1 MIQDNSLIEQSRHSE
16 QLSLQQLQLAELQK
30 ISSRLSSGIAG
41 STNIQSVGGQ
51 AINTT
56 ASNMNMPTNMTAMP
70 NNQTAQ
76 NGSLLTNLAA
86 VGGLAV
92 KSGVNGINNGAT
104 VGRNALERSA
114 SYIENMQNSP
124 FFAYK
129 SIDWTRT
136 NTEQAEY
143 IQLQS
148 QHKLQ
153 NASLRVAS
161 SLGNMGMAAAGGAVG
176 SSFGPLGTIVGTV
189 AGSAIGSIGGD
200 EIMKHVGVQQGYESW
215 LQQNSKRFINMFES
229 NDSYG
234 NGFNKKEE
242 NQLSK
247 TLAKMNTDFFMSDDE
262 LFTMLNQVT
271 DAGLMK
277 SSSDVK
283 DFEKKF
289 KGLVESVKSGAKM
302 LNTSYEEMVEL
313 YGEWNKMGIKT
324 DAERAEFTSQI
335 KTLSSITGAS
345 ESETSTDL
353 TALIS
358 NLLSGTTLDVTTASD
373 VAQTDLAQSS
383 IMREKGLWSEQ
394 IAKLVE
400 SQYGSDDTKVAAAM
414 TSTMKNAFDDT
425 NMKYATI
432 AAMSLDENGNVAVD
446 SDKLNSIIND
456 IRSGKAD
463 IDKIVSQGGNILES
477 GALGQSFTHKFQNM
491 TADQIYGMMIEG
503 GGDVSTSR
511 FLDAMLTSYANK
523 NGHLDKT
530 SLMVDLGMA
539 TDTNQAQMFNE
550 WLAGK
555 DTLGDAIYSDVQNQ
569 NAANAIRNSASSEF
583 GVSLTDRI
591 KNGWESIWQSVSSG
605 VSTGITTLIPSASG
619 IGTSVKDF
627 WTDTDT
633 ALRNGYS
640 SAEKT
645 DIRQNEYRNIFSEIS
660 ESSQKLKEEF
670 KIDLSKDLSKESDV
684 SEASKGFDT
693 FLDVLTSPSKWGTA
707 LSGIFGGESVEYDN
721 TGLSHDGTSV
731 KKLLKKINKSKTM
744 TDKEKESMI
753 ENITQ
758 ATGQTQD
765 LVSSSLYV
773 VTALGGRESR
783 EKMLDSITI
792 DTATKV
798 KTGAK
803 SFADFTSEDVLNKLS
818 LEDQKKIQE
827 LAVDQAVKQVN
838 SKFGG
843 NLDGLASL
851 VKEKGYANNNEKVQQ
866 ILEGGITKGEVK
878 SLVKELMTA
887 SQGGSGQSEVSKI
900 LNTVSEETATATESM
915 NKNMSEANSNMKD
928 MSDKLEDF
936 TDTVSKAIKTLFNTT
951 SELERRVNK
960 F

>member
-1 MIQDNSLIEQSRHSE
+1 MVQDNSLLEQSRHSE

-30 ISSRLSSGIAG
+30 ISSKLSSSVAG
-41 STNIQSVGGQ
+41 NVNAHSVGGQ

-56 ASNMNMPTNMTAMP
+56 ASNTNMPTNMMAMP
-70 NNQTAQ
+70 NTQ
-76 NGSLLTNLAA
+76 NGYNSLTNLAA
-86 VGGLAV
+86 VGGLAM
-92 KSGVNGINNGAT
+92 KSGVNTINNGAS
-104 VGRNALERSA
+104 VGRSALDRTT

-153 NASLRVAS
+153 NASLKVAS
-161 SLGNMGMAAAGGAVG
+161 SIGNMGMAAMGGAVG
-176 SSFGPLGTIVGTV
+176 GGVAGPVGAVVGTIG
-189 AGSAIGSIGGD
+189 GSVLGSIGGD
-200 EIMKHVGVQQGYESW
+200 EILKHVGVQQGYESW

-229 NDSYG
+229 NDAYG

-247 TLAKMNTDFFMSDDE
+247 TLAKLNTEFYMSDDE
-262 LFTMLNQVT
+262 MFTMLNQVT

-302 LNTSYEEMVEL
+302 LNMSYEQMTEL
-313 YGEWNKMGIKT
+313 YGEWNKMGVKT

-345 ESETSTDL
+345 ESDTSTDL
-353 TALIS
+353 AALIS

-383 IMREKGLWSEQ
+383 IMREKGIWSEQ

-400 SQYGSDDTKVAAAM
+400 NKYGSDDTKVAAAM
-414 TSTMKNAFDDT
+414 TSTMKSAFDDT
-425 NMKYATI
+425 NMKYATV
-432 AAMSLDENGNVAVD
+432 AAMSLDENGNVAID
-446 SDKLNSIIND
+446 SDKLNSIISD

-477 GALGQSFTHKFQNM
+477 GALGQNFTHKFQNM
-491 TADQIYGMMIEG
+491 TSDQIYAMMIEG

-523 NGHLDKT
+523 SGHLDKT

-539 TDTNQAQMFNE
+539 TDTNDAQMFNE
-550 WLAGK
+550 WLSGK
-555 DTLGDAIYSDVQNQ
+555 DTLGDAIKSDVQAQ
-569 NAANAIRNSASSEF
+569 NSANTIRNNASSEF

-591 KNGWESIWQSVSSG
+591 KNGWESAWQGVSSVVSNG
-605 VSTGITTLIPSASG
+605 VTTVMPSASSV
-619 IGTSVKDF
+619 GTSLKDF

-640 SAEKT
+640 SAKKT
-645 DIRQNEYRNIFSEIS
+645 DISNNEYRNIFSEIS
-660 ESSQKLKEEF
+660 DSSQKLKEEF
-670 KIDLSKDLSKESDV
+670 KIDLASDLSKKSDI
-684 SEASKGFDT
+684 SDGTKKFDT
-693 FLDVLTSPSKWGTA
+693 FLDVITSPSRWGTG
-707 LSGIFGGESVEYDN
+707 LSSIFGKEDVEFAN
-721 TGLSHDGTSV
+721 TGLNHDGTTV

-744 TDKEKESMI
+744 SDEEKESMI
-753 ENITQ
+753 ANINQ

-765 LVSSSLYV
+765 LVSGSLDV
-773 VTALGGRESR
+773 VTALGGRDAR
-783 EKMLDSITI
+783 EKMLKSITV
-792 DTATKV
+792 DTVTKV
-798 KTGAK
+798 KTGAS
-803 SFADFTSEDVLNKLS
+803 SFADFTNEKVLNKLS
-818 LEDQKKIQE
+818 LEDQKRIQD

-838 SKFGG
+838 SKFGN
-843 NLDGLASL
+843 NLDSLASL
-851 VKEKGYANNNEKVQQ
+851 VKDKGYANNNEKVQK
-866 ILEGGITKGEVK
+866 ILEGGITKSEVK

-887 SQGGSGQSEVSKI
+887 SQGGSGDSKVSSIIDTVSKD
-900 LNTVSEETATATESM
+900 TVDNTESM
-915 NKNMSEANSNMKD
+915 SKNMTKANDNMKD
-928 MSDKLEDF
+928 MSDKLDDF
-936 TDTVSKAIKTLFNTT
+936 TDTVNKAIKTLFNSTN
-951 SELERRVNK
+951 ELERRINK

>member
-1 MIQDNSLIEQSRHSE
+1 MVQDNSLLEQSRHSE

-30 ISSRLSSGIAG
+30 ISSKLSSSVAG
-41 STNIQSVGGQ
+41 NIDSHSVGGQ

-56 ASNMNMPTNMTAMP
+56 ASNANMPTNMMTMP
-70 NNQTAQ
+70 NNQ
-76 NGSLLTNLAA
+76 NGYNSLANLAA
-86 VGGLAV
+86 AGGLAM
-92 KSGVNGINNGAT
+92 KSGVNTINNGASI
-104 VGRNALERSA
+104 GRSALERTT

-136 NTEQAEY
+136 NAEQAEY

-153 NASLRVAS
+153 NASLKVAS
-161 SLGNMGMAAAGGAVG
+161 SLGNMGMAAAGGAIG
-176 SSFGPLGTIVGTV
+176 SAAGPLGTIAGTM
-189 AGSAIGSIGGD
+189 AGSVLGNIGGD
-200 EIMKHVGVQQGYESW
+200 EIIKHVGVQQGYESW

-229 NDSYG
+229 NDAYG

-247 TLAKMNTDFFMSDDE
+247 VLSKLNTEFYMSDDE
-262 LFTMLNQVT
+262 MFTMLNQVT

-277 SSSDVK
+277 SASDVK

-302 LNTSYEEMVEL
+302 LNMSYEQMTEL
-313 YGEWNKMGIKT
+313 YGEWNKMGVKT

-400 SQYGSDDTKVAAAM
+400 NQYGSDDTKVAAAM

-523 NGHLDKT
+523 SGHLDKT

-591 KNGWESIWQSVSSG
+591 KNGWESAWQGVAST
-605 VSTGITTLIPSASG
+605 VSTVMPSTSSV
-619 IGTSVKDF
+619 GTSIKDF
-627 WTDTDT
+627 WTDTDS

-640 SAEKT
+640 SAQKT
-645 DIRQNEYRNIFSEIS
+645 DISQNEYKNIFSEIS
-660 ESSQKLKEEF
+660 DNSQKLKEEF
-670 KIDLSKDLSKESDV
+670 RIDLASDLKKESDV
-684 SEASKGFDT
+684 SNGTKKFDT
-693 FLDVLTSPSKWGTA
+693 FLDVITSPSRWGTA
-707 LSGIFGGESVEYDN
+707 LSGIFGKEDVEFAN
-721 TGLSHDGTSV
+721 TGLNHDGTTV

-744 TDKEKESMI
+744 SDEEKESMI
-753 ENITQ
+753 ANINQ

-765 LVSSSLYV
+765 LVSGSLDV
-773 VTALGGRESR
+773 VTALGGREAR
-783 EKMLDSITI
+783 EKMLKSITV
-792 DTATKV
+792 DTVTKV
-798 KTGAK
+798 KTGAS
-803 SFADFTSEDVLNKLS
+803 SFADFTDEKVLSKLS
-818 LEDQKKIQE
+818 LEDQKRIQD

-838 SKFGG
+838 SKFGN
-843 NLDGLASL
+843 NLDSLASL
-851 VKEKGYANNNEKVQQ
+851 VQEKGYANNNKKVQD
-866 ILEGGITKGEVK
+866 ILEGGVSKGEVE

-887 SQGGSGQSEVSKI
+887 SQGGAGENEVSKI
-900 LNTVSEETATATESM
+900 INTVSEDTASNTEKMS
-915 NKNMSEANSNMKD
+915 KNMSKANDNMKD
-928 MSDKLEDF
+928 MSDKLDDF
-936 TDTVSKAIKTLFNTT
+936 TDAVNKAIKTLFNSTN
-951 SELERRVNK
+951 ELERRINK